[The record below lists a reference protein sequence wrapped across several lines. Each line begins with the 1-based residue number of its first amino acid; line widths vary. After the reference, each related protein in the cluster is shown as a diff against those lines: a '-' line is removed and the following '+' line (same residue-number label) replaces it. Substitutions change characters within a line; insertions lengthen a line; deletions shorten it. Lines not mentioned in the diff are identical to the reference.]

1 MSPELAERIAQTRRE
16 QAQNIAAAA
25 KDPRY
30 RRAFGQVARLRQ
42 SGWMVLVWDAL
53 DGVHVTMRGATSGA
67 HLCVTFRAP
76 SDCRSTGSI
85 SADGSLCGEPMDD

>member
-1 MSPELAERIAQTRRE
+1 MGTELAERIAQTRRE
-16 QAQNIAAAA
+16 QAENIAAAA

-30 RRAFGQVARLRQ
+30 RRAFGQVARLRL

-53 DGVHVTMRGATSGA
+53 DGVHVTMRGATSGP

-76 SDCRSTGSI
+76 GDCRSTGSI
-85 SADGSLCGEPMDD
+85 CADGSLCGEPMDD

>member
-1 MSPELAERIAQTRRE
+1 MGTELAERIAQTRRE
-16 QAQNIAAAA
+16 QAENIAAAA

-30 RRAFGQVARLRQ
+30 RRAFGQVARLRR

-53 DGVHVTMRGATSGA
+53 DGVHVTMRGAASG
-67 HLCVTFRAP
+67 
-76 SDCRSTGSI
+76 DCRSTGSI